1 MLKREYRLKKKYMF
15 AYCYRVGKIV
25 RSESCIMYYNS
36 SKNKNVKIGI
46 SVSKKVGG
54 AVQRNRARRVI
65 RGAITPFLENINK
78 NFNIIIV
85 AKENFLTFSYNNVKN
100 NIEYMLK
107 KAGLV

>member
-1 MLKREYRLKKKYMF
+1 
-15 AYCYRVGKIV
+15 
-25 RSESCIMYYNS
+25 MYYNS

-65 RGAITPFLENINK
+65 REAITPFLENINK